1 MQNVRNSRNAYIF
14 EEHNNDMM
22 MMMMMATATTALVDF
37 FFLTLSLPYLSD
49 LCDKIRF
56 WMCFIGE
63 LLRLKK
69 LKHKVDQCTKKNLAA
84 SKEGPQ
90 KIYRDPGFPLFEAR
104 DLGFKAKTKAK
115 SW

>member
-14 EEHNNDMM
+14 KEHYND

-37 FFLTLSLPYLSD
+37 FLTLSLLYLSD

-69 LKHKVDQCTKKNLAA
+69 LKHKVDQKK
-84 SKEGPQ
+84 SGSFKGGSPEGLS
-90 KIYRDPGFPLFEAR
+90 G
-104 DLGFKAKTKAK
+104 
-115 SW
+115 SWISLV

>member
-1 MQNVRNSRNAYIF
+1 MQNVRNSRNAAYVF
-14 EEHNNDMM
+14 EEHNNDM

-37 FFLTLSLPYLSD
+37 FLTLSLLYLSD

-56 WMCFIGE
+56 WMCFIRE

-69 LKHKVDQCTKKNLAA
+69 LKQSGPMYKKNLAA

-90 KIYRDPGFPLFEAR
+90 KVYRDPEFPLFEAR

>member
-56 WMCFIGE
+56 
-63 LLRLKK
+63 
-69 LKHKVDQCTKKNLAA
+69 
-84 SKEGPQ
+84 
-90 KIYRDPGFPLFEAR
+90 
-104 DLGFKAKTKAK
+104 
-115 SW
+115 